1 MPRRCMPKA
10 RTLLSAPDRI
20 AITGWTLAPLA
31 LADDAP
37 RDLGTVP
44 ATVPGCVHTDLLAA
58 GLIPDPYLGTNEDAV
73 QWVGRSDWLYAGTLT
88 LAPSD
93 LAHERLDLC
102 FDGLDTVA
110 AISVNGVEVGRSR
123 SMHVPLRFDVKA
135 HLREGENRIEV
146 AFASNEAAALAE
158 AGRLGDL
165 PRVRDLPFN
174 FLRKMACSFS
184 WDWGPTLVTAGIWRP
199 CGLEAWSGA
208 RIASVRPLVT
218 HAEKD
223 AARVEVHVE
232 VEGEADIHA
241 RLLDPDGVEVASGS
255 GDGGAPIVLDVAR
268 PRLWWPRSHGAQP
281 LYALEVDAGEARW
294 NGRVGLRTVA
304 LDTGEDEIGSAFALK
319 VNGRPVLVRGANWI
333 PDDCFP
339 TRVTDERLAHRLD
352 QAVGAGMNLLRVWGG
367 GLYESDA
374 FFDACS
380 ERGLLVWQDF
390 LFACAAYSEEDPFPA
405 LVEAEARANIAR
417 LSRHASLG
425 LWNGNNENLW
435 LFFEPFQGE
444 RTWADEVGGRAWGA
458 GYYLDLLP
466 RLCAE
471 LDPSRPYWPGS
482 PWSGTFERHANDDR
496 HGTNHVWDA
505 WNTQDFTVHRRYR
518 PRFVAEY
525 GHCGPATHATLRRAL
540 PVSQLRPDSPG
551 MIHRNRAEDGEA
563 KLARRMEEHVRVPE
577 DFDDWHYVAQL
588 VQARAIRTAA
598 QWHRASAP
606 RTMGTIVWQLND
618 CWPVTSW
625 AAIDGDGRRKPL
637 WYELR
642 RAYRDRLLT
651 IQPEGEWT
659 GPGTG
664 GALRLV
670 ASNETD
676 ATWRGRARLRRVTL
690 GGDVQE
696 ERTIAL
702 DVPPRVTLDVAVI
715 APAVRPDDAAFWIV
729 DGEDGQ
735 RAEWFDRRDRDIAY
749 PEPRWR
755 AHVESEGTTHRV
767 TIEAGTLLRDLAL
780 FPDRIDRDAE
790 VDEQLVTLLPGER
803 RVFEVTGCRTDD
815 PEALAR
821 HPVLQCANRFGADP
835 GG

>member
-1 MPRRCMPKA
+1 MIEQEPHDWTFRAA
-10 RTLLSAPDRI
+10 RLD
-20 AITGWTLAPLA
+20 G
-31 LADDAP
+31 DAP
-37 RDLGTVP
+37 GAIESGPRH
-44 ATVPGCVHTDLLAA
+44 AEVPGCVHTDLLAH
-58 GLIPDPYLGTNEDAV
+58 GLIPDPYLDRNEHALH
-73 QWVGRSDWLYAGTLT
+73 WIGRSDWLYEARLDVTTKMLGE
-88 LAPSD
+88 D
-93 LAHERLDLC
+93 RLDLV

-110 AISVNGVEVGRSR
+110 AISLNGVRLGEARNI
-123 SMHVPLRFDVKA
+123 HHAHRFDA
-135 HLREGENRIEV
+135 RTAAREGENRLAV
-146 AFASNEAAALAE
+146 LLRSNEHAALAE
-158 AGRLGDL
+158 AERLGDL
-165 PRVRDLPFN
+165 PRVRELPFN
-174 FLRKMACSFS
+174 FIRKMACNFS
-184 WDWGPTLVTAGIWRP
+184 WDWGPTLVTAGIWKP
-199 CGLEAWSGA
+199 CRLEAWSHA
-208 RIASVRPLVT
+208 RIAGVRPLVT
-218 HAEKD
+218 SANKERATID
-223 AARVEVHVE
+223 LSVDLEGGGAAVR
-232 VEGEADIHA
+232 ATL
-241 RLLDPDGVEVASGS
+241 RDPDGAEVARIETKSA
-255 GDGGAPIVLDVAR
+255 GAELHVPS
-268 PRLWWPRSHGAQP
+268 PRLWWPRSHGDQP
-281 LYALEVDAGEARW
+281 LYELHAELVRDGEPIDEWR
-294 NGRVGLRTVA
+294 GRIGLRTVA
-304 LDTGEDEIGSAFALK
+304 LDTGPDEIGSAFTLR
-319 VNGRPVLVRGANWI
+319 VNDRPIFARGANWI

-339 TRVTDERLAHRLD
+339 TRVTPERLAERLD
-352 QAVGAGMNLLRVWGG
+352 QAVAANVNLIRVWGG
-367 GLYESDA
+367 GLYESDE
-374 FFDACS
+374 FYDACA
-380 ERGLLVWQDF
+380 ERGLMVWQDF
-390 LFACAAYSEEDPFPA
+390 PFACAAYPEEAPFPE
-405 LVEAEARANIAR
+405 LVEHEAREAVTR
-417 LSRHASLG
+417 LSRHAALV

-435 LFFEPFQGE
+435 LFFEPMGNE
-444 RTWADEVGGRAWGA
+444 RTWEEIVGERGWGTR
-458 GYYLDLLP
+458 YYLDHLP
-466 RLCAE
+466 RIVAE
-471 LDPSRPYWPGS
+471 LDPSRPYYPGS
-482 PWSGTFERHANDDR
+482 PWAGTFERHANDDR

-676 ATWRGRARLRRVTL
+676 TTWRGRARLRRVTL

-702 DVPPRVTLDVAVI
+702 DVPPRATLDVAVI

-729 DGEDGQ
+729 EGEDGQ